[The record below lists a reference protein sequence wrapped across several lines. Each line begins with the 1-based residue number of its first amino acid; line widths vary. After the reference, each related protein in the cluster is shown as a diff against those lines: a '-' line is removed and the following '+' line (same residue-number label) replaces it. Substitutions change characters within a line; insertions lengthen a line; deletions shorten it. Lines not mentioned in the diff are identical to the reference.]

1 MFGELQKIVPY
12 KNNPNMPHCF
22 DILGK
27 LIEIYDVE
35 FSPNDFREK
44 VFAHQNI
51 HSPDLKINLI
61 SMYQT
66 RMLALII

>member
-27 LIEIYDVE
+27 LIEIFDVE
-35 FSPNDFREK
+35 FSPMILERMFL
-44 VFAHQNI
+44 NI
-51 HSPDLKINLI
+51 TTHSPDLKNNFNF
-61 SMYQT
+61 SDPHKNA
-66 RMLALII
+66 ALII